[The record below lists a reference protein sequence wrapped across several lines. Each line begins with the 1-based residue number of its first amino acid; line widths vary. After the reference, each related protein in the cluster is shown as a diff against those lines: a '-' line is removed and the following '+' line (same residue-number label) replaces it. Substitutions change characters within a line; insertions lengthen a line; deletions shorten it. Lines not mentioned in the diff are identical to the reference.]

1 MKTKTSSETGQ
12 IMVLLAIAFMG
23 LLAFA
28 ALAIDVG
35 MVYSDRRYA
44 QNVADSAALAGVNSA
59 GTIIRDINAVDFNC
73 SSNGSVVSA
82 IEAAKVAAVARATAN
97 KIPITVQDL
106 STAKHGV
113 QIICDSTAKY
123 IDVKVMITTDTKPS
137 FIQLFNNSPLR
148 NTVTSVSRVIPRT
161 PVAAGNTI
169 VSLSLQADS
178 LVIKGT
184 VTIGID
190 NGGIHSNGSITKSG
204 ASGSIKVE
212 HGTISAVGTIDTFD
226 WQGSTLVPHAP
237 VMAKP
242 AIPKPNCNGVTNR
255 TTGNKAATGLLDPG
269 LYENGIAAATLK
281 PGLYCLRGSISLNGS
296 DVLQNQTRDGD
307 HGVTI
312 MMLEGDVDMLGNS
325 GAKLYAPRNVNPSTA
340 VNGAI
345 PGLLFYVDENNSCN
359 TTTNCIKLNGTN
371 DGMYQGTVFVP
382 NGHVDMGGTN
392 NAAAPW
398 DTQIIAYTVG
408 FNGTPN
414 LYINST
420 TQNNVI
426 IPTSMQVQQ

>member
-1 MKTKTSSETGQ
+1 MKTKTSSESGQ
-12 IMVLLAIAFMG
+12 IMVLLAIAFLG

-35 MVYSDRRYA
+35 MVYADRRYA
-44 QNVADSAALAGVNSA
+44 QNVADSAALAGINAA
-59 GTIIRDINAVDFNC
+59 GTIIKDVNAVDFNC
-73 SSNGSVVSA
+73 SANSSVVSA

-123 IDVKVMITTDTKPS
+123 MDVKVMITTDTKPS

-148 NTVTSVSRVIPRT
+148 NTVTAISRVIPRV
-161 PVAAGNTI
+161 PAAAGNTI
-169 VSLSLQADS
+169 VALSTQSNSFL
-178 LVIKGT
+178 LKGT
-184 VTIGID
+184 ITIGIE

-204 ASGSIKVE
+204 ASGSIKVV
-212 HGTISAVGTIDTFD
+212 HGAISAVGTIDTFD

-237 VMAKP
+237 MMAKP
-242 AIPKPNCNGVTNR
+242 PIPKPNCSAVPNR
-255 TTGNKAATGLLDPG
+255 TTGTKAATGLLEPG
-269 LYENGIAAATLK
+269 LYENGLEAATLK
-281 PGLYCLRGSISLNGS
+281 PGLYCIRGGISLNGS
-296 DVLQNQTRDGD
+296 EVLQNQTRDGD

-312 MMLEGDVDMLGNS
+312 MMLTGDVTMNGNS

-345 PGLLFYVDENNSCN
+345 PGLLFYVDENNPCN
-359 TTTNCIKLNGTN
+359 SATSCIKLNGTN

-382 NGHVDMGGTN
+382 NGHVEMGGTN
-392 NAAAPW
+392 NASAPW

-420 TQNNVI
+420 IQNNVI